1 MKRLAALLLAAVL
14 AAVILQPIAAGVN
27 NSFDNSGPRA
37 DGGLPAPPFPPGGWH
52 TVA

>member
-27 NSFDNSGPRA
+27 NSFDNNAPRA
-37 DGGLPAPPFPPGGWH
+37 EGVPMPPFPPGGWH

>member
-27 NSFDNSGPRA
+27 NSLDNSGPFA
-37 DGGLPAPPFPPGGWH
+37 DGVPMPPGPPGGWH
-52 TVA
+52 TLA

>member
-27 NSFDNSGPRA
+27 NSFDNSGAYA
-37 DGGLPAPPFPPGGWH
+37 DGVMPLPPFPPGGY
-52 TVA
+52 TPA

>member
-27 NSFDNSGPRA
+27 NSFDNRGPRA
-37 DGGLPAPPFPPGGWH
+37 DGGLPMPPFPPGGWH